1 VRKLLF
7 LPLCLALAGCASMSD
22 PGALAKLSH
31 VGVVAVTSNAA
42 IGWVGEQ
49 QSSHGLFGNSLNLMS
64 NAGNKPSSDTGGMLS
79 RADDLI
85 ADAEAALLDSLL
97 KAGGVTLE
105 GRGHVLSSRAYAEVR
120 ESGTT
125 GMLLLKPQHYKF
137 VQATDERLARS
148 LASELGLD
156 GCVQASFQLEKTMKT
171 GIGKTGVMGAEVI
184 LSATVADAAGKM
196 VFTKGY
202 TRISK
207 TDVPVVAGL
216 YDPRNLHEAFKA
228 AMADAC
234 ADFAADFSH

>member
-1 VRKLLF
+1 MRKLLV
-7 LPLCLALAGCASMSD
+7 LPLCLAIAGCASMSD
-22 PGALAKLSH
+22 RAALAKISH
-31 VGVVAVTSNAA
+31 VGVVAVTSNGA

-49 QSSHGLFGNSLNLMS
+49 QSSPGLFNLLSNSGN
-64 NAGNKPSSDTGGMLS
+64 GPSSGTGGILS

-85 ADAEAALLDSLL
+85 ADAEAALLDSLA

-105 GRGHVLSSRAYAEVR
+105 GRDSVLSSRAYSRVE
-120 ESGTT
+120 ESGTH
-125 GMLLLKPQHYKF
+125 GLVLLKPRQYKF

-156 GCVQASFQLEKTMKT
+156 GCVQASFQLDKTMKT
-171 GIGKTGVMGAEVI
+171 GIGKNGVMGAEVI
-184 LSATVADAAGKM
+184 LSATVTDASGRM

-228 AMADAC
+228 AFAEVC
-234 ADFAADFSH
+234 GDFAADFSH